1 MIFQLEHIPIRP
13 FGHQQ
18 ALTQEH
24 QTDESETCG
33 LSSSPIKGGHSQWV
47 GARVNTSNSVLKWFG
62 IFVKSKPYEKP
73 IFRKNLNTT

>member
-24 QTDESETCG
+24 QTDESETGG
-33 LSSSPIKGGHSQWV
+33 LSSSPIKGEHSQWV
-47 GARVNTSNSVLKWFG
+47 RG
-62 IFVKSKPYEKP
+62 KSEYKQQCVEMVW
-73 IFRKNLNTT
+73 NLC